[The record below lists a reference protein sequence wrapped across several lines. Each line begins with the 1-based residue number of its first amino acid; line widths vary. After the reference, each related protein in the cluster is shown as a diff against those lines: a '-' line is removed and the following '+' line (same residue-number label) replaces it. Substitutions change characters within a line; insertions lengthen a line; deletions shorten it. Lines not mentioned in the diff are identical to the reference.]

1 MVEIKEKGHTF
12 KNKIQAFHTSH
23 TWSVSSFWEISP
35 QEIIPLLLE
44 ISKFFIRIRSKQ
56 QVLNINPFIISGYLA
71 NPCLLKGV
79 SSNAYCTTSCSQL
92 PTLNLLA
99 DVALNDG
106 KATKNYHMLSLH
118 LNTEGLHSR
127 NLTNWYHK
135 FLEFKFNWL
144 FQTIVLEPSILVFRG
159 CIFHSSSN
167 ILIRHGACHVRP
179 VQVVQVRG
187 GWKLKTRKT
196 P

>member
-1 MVEIKEKGHTF
+1 MKTYDPRMEWSTLKDVWKKILAKWWFTMVEIKEKGHTF

-71 NPCLLKGV
+71 NTCLLKGV

-106 KATKNYHMLSLH
+106 KPHQELSHVVTPLKYWRST
-118 LNTEGLHSR
+118 LQKSNELIPK
-127 NLTNWYHK
+127 LA
-135 FLEFKFNWL
+135 
-144 FQTIVLEPSILVFRG
+144 SI
-159 CIFHSSSN
+159 
-167 ILIRHGACHVRP
+167 
-179 VQVVQVRG
+179 
-187 GWKLKTRKT
+187 
-196 P
+196 